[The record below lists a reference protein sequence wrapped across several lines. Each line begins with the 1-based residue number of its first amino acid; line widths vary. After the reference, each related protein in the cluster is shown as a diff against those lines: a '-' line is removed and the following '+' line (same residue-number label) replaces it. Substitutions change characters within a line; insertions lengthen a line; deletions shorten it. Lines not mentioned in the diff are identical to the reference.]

1 MAYRKQYEELLYQHE
16 LLLAKLSVRDHFLK
30 TVVREVYENIGQV
43 LSLIRVQLSSLQA
56 GFVNGERDRVHSSGE
71 LVGQT
76 IRELRTMCRL
86 FYPEENFLGEQG
98 LADALRSEIKTLY
111 PEAACEIPGDAGLFA
126 RLNDDESLLLYSILL
141 DLLLHI
147 QEKGKGSLTQFT
159 LVQKNQASCFLMDYS
174 GKPLESP
181 HRGQQKDWK
190 LSPYD
195 RVRLLGGKLQIKKTG
210 TDTRRIKLELPT
222 HHQI

>member
-1 MAYRKQYEELLYQHE
+1 MPHRKQYEELLYQHE

-86 FYPEENFLGEQG
+86 FYPEENFLGEHG
-98 LADALRSEIKTLY
+98 LAEAIRSEIKTLF
-111 PEAACEIPGDAGLFA
+111 PEAGCQIPGNTSLFT

-141 DLLLHI
+141 DLFLHI
-147 QEKGKGSLTQFT
+147 QEKGKGRLIQFT
-159 LVQKNQASCFLMDYS
+159 LEQKKTTSCFLLDYT
-174 GKPLESP
+174 GKTPEP
-181 HRGQQKDWK
+181 PQRVQKKDWK
-190 LSPYD
+190 LTPYD

-222 HHQI
+222 QHTA